1 MGRGIKREGFAVIA
15 VLLLA
20 ATTMSAH
27 AATITVTNTNDSGPG
42 SLREA
47 LANAND
53 GDTINFAVT
62 GTITLTNGELVISRN
77 VTIAGPGANRL
88 SIDGGHEFW
97 GPQAT
102 FHIVSGKT
110 VTIFGLTITGHGGG
124 ILNDEAILTV
134 SNCVI
139 SGTGPGRGLF
149 NNASLNSGV
158 IASVTIINSLF
169 SDNVEGIY
177 NVPGPSLGSTRTM
190 ARDSTSV
197 RKAADGG
204 SGAGNC
210 TACVTIA
217 NSVVTGNAFGVYN
230 IADLASTVT
239 VLNSR
244 FTDNA
249 VEAIISYG
257 NAEIT
262 VKNSTISGNF
272 VGIETS
278 FASVSIANSTISGNS
293 GFGGVYAGGGDLSI
307 VNSTISGNVANT
319 GTGGGIYGQDL
330 DDLSIVNS
338 TISGNSACC
347 GGVGGGIYNLNS
359 SLRITNSTITGNS
372 AGSGGGIYNDQG
384 QFEISNTILNAG
396 ASGENIFNNGGTV
409 TSHGYNL
416 SSDDGGGYL
425 NGPGDQINTDPLLG
439 PLQNNGGPTE
449 THALL
454 LGSPAIDKGNSG
466 GVPID
471 QRHFYRPIDIPG
483 IPNAT
488 GGDGSDIG
496 AFEFGS
502 SAIRGD
508 FNGDGFTDYLLFNGG
523 NRATAIWYLRDNTLT
538 SGGYGPS
545 LPAGWTVAAVA
556 DFNADG
562 NPDYALFNPST
573 RQTAIWYLNN
583 NVYLGGAY
591 GPSLP
596 SGWQLVAVGDF
607 NRDGKPDYVLYNA
620 STRQTA
626 IWYLNNNVYVSG
638 AYGPTIARGY
648 VPSGVADFNSDG
660 NPDYVLYS
668 AGTRQTAIWYL
679 NNNVL
684 VGGAYGPTIAS
695 GYVLSGVAD
704 FNVDGH
710 PDYLL
715 YNSTTHRTAIWYL
728 NNNVYVS
735 AAYGPTLP
743 AGWTLVAP

>member
-1 MGRGIKREGFAVIA
+1 MKRKGFAVIG
-15 VLLLA
+15 VLLLC
-20 ATTMSAH
+20 ATTIQAH
-27 AATITVTNTNDSGPG
+27 AATITITNTNDSGPG
-42 SLREA
+42 SLRQA
-47 LANAND
+47 LANANN
-53 GDTINFAVT
+53 GDRINFAVT
-62 GTITLTNGELVISRN
+62 GTITLTSGELVIGKN

-88 SIDGGHEFW
+88 SIHSGQEFA
-97 GPQAT
+97 PPAV
-102 FHIVSGKT
+102 FHVVSGKT
-110 VTIFGLTITGHGGG
+110 VTISGLTITGHGGG

-134 SNCVI
+134 SNCVV
-139 SGTGPGRGLF
+139 SGTGPGRGIM

-169 SDNVEGIY
+169 SENVEGIY
-177 NVPGPSLGSTRTM
+177 NVSGPPLRSTRTL

-210 TACVTIA
+210 TACVTIV

-230 IADLASTVT
+230 TTDLASTVT

-244 FTDNA
+244 FTGNA

-293 GFGGVYAGGGDLSI
+293 GFGGVYAAGGDLSI
-307 VNSTISGNVANT
+307 VNSTISGNLANT
-319 GTGGGIYGQDL
+319 GTGGGIYGEDL

-347 GGVGGGIYNLNS
+347 GGAGGGIYNYNS

-396 ASGENIFNNGGTV
+396 ASGENIFNSGGTV

-425 NGPGDQINTDPLLG
+425 TGPADQINTDPTLS
-439 PLQNNGGPTE
+439 PLQDNGGPTF

-454 LGSPAIDKGNSG
+454 PGSPAIDKGNSG

-471 QRHFYRPIDIPG
+471 QRHFYRPIDLPG
-483 IPNAT
+483 IPNAS

-502 SAIRGD
+502 FPLRGD

-523 NRATAIWYLRDNTLT
+523 TRATAIWYLHDNILT
-538 SGGYGPS
+538 GGGYGPT

-556 DFNADG
+556 DFNGDG
-562 NPDYALFNPST
+562 NPDYALF
-573 RQTAIWYLNN
+573 
-583 NVYLGGAY
+583 
-591 GPSLP
+591 
-596 SGWQLVAVGDF
+596 
-607 NRDGKPDYVLYNA
+607 NA

-626 IWYLNNNVYVSG
+626 IWYLNNNVYVSS
-638 AYGPTIARGY
+638 AYGPTL
-648 VPSGVADFNSDG
+648 PSGWQLVAIGDFNGDSK
-660 NPDYVLYS
+660 PDYVLYN
-668 AGTRQTAIWYL
+668 AGTHQ
-679 NNNVL
+679 
-684 VGGAYGPTIAS
+684 
-695 GYVLSGVAD
+695 
-704 FNVDGH
+704 
-710 PDYLL
+710 
-715 YNSTTHRTAIWYL
+715 TAIWYL
-728 NNNVYVS
+728 NNNVYVGS
-735 AAYGPTLP
+735 AYGPNIASAYVLSGVADFDGDGKPDYLLYNAGTHQTAIWYLNNNVFVSGAFGPTIAGAYVLSGVADFDGDGKPDYLLYNAGTHQTAIWYLNDNVFVGGAFGPALP
-743 AGWTLVAP
+743 VGWTLVAP